1 MTAVVLLASALL
13 AAVAA
18 AGVLA
23 PVLRGSRV
31 AREADGDPLED
42 ERRGLLQALR
52 DLDEDRATGRLPEE
66 SYRDLR
72 AETEA
77 RAVAVLKAIERR
89 DGHGELAA
97 GLREL
102 RAPTPAPPRVVGRRV
117 LLLAG
122 ALALVAVVVAP
133 LLGTALRGRDP
144 GAPITGDVGGR
155 TPVAFFELR
164 VRNHP
169 DDLAARLDL
178 AEAYLAESDARR
190 AIQQYMEA
198 LRIDPDNVAAHA
210 RVGALLFQL
219 GRTPD
224 ALAEVDRALDLD
236 PEHPEALYVRGVIL
250 QDGLERDRA
259 AAEAFRS
266 YLQAAP
272 FGAHRAEVRDRLRN
286 L

>member
-23 PVLRGSRV
+23 PVLRGSRMD
-31 AREADGDPLED
+31 REPDGDPLED

-52 DLDEDRATGRLPEE
+52 DLDDDRATGRLPEE
-66 SYRDLR
+66 SFRDLR

-77 RAVAVLKAIERR
+77 RAVAVLKAIDRR
-89 DGHGELAA
+89 DGHSELAA

-102 RAPTPAPPRVVGRRV
+102 RAPSPAPPRAAWRRT
-117 LLLAG
+117 LLLTS

-133 LLGTALRGRDP
+133 LLGTALQGRDP

-155 TPVAFFELR
+155 TPVAFFEQR

-178 AEAYLAESDARR
+178 AEAYLAEGDARG
-190 AIQQYMEA
+190 AIRQYVEA

-210 RVGALLFQL
+210 RVGALLIQQ
-219 GRTPD
+219 GEVRP

-250 QDGLERDRA
+250 QDGLHRERA
-259 AAEAFRS
+259 AAEAFRA
-266 YLQAAP
+266 YLDAAP
-272 FGAHRAEVRDRLRN
+272 FGAHRAEVRDRLRD